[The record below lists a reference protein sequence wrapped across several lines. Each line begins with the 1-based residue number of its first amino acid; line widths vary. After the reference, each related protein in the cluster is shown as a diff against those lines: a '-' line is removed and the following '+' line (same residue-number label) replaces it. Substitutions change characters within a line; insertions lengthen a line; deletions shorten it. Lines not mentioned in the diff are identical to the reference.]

1 MKTRASLRYFVTDCR
16 QYHQTQDLDST
27 ASALV
32 STDVICDQSK
42 KGEIKDKS
50 QLPSFF
56 MKLLN

>member
-32 STDVICDQSK
+32 STDMICDQSK
-42 KGEIKDKS
+42 KGEKGQITITY
-50 QLPSFF
+50 LFHEVT
-56 MKLLN
+56 